1 MNLRTW
7 LSRLRQ
13 PGPAR
18 QQETHYGF
26 LPAHLALAETPPS
39 PFARI
44 TALTLSAGVLLT
56 LLWACWGQLDIQAT
70 ASGRLLVF
78 GRSQIIQSY
87 EQARV
92 LTIHVED
99 GQTVAANAPLLTLNT
114 LGVSQDLSRLREQQA
129 FQYQTLIRYQALY
142 GNQAVTQHPDYT
154 KLTLAQQ
161 QALAE
166 NHQSELHEYR
176 STLNNLRAELGVN
189 QANQAAR
196 RGDMASLTTLL
207 ANIRP
212 RLQARRTL
220 SQSQAISRVEYLE
233 QEKELLETQRQ
244 LAQQQAELEVLQ
256 SQQQSLQERLAGFK
270 AQKQREWIEK
280 RQQAQLQLTAI
291 EQELAKL
298 SEREHLE
305 VIRAP
310 VAGTVQ
316 QLAIHTQGAVVQP
329 AQQLLVIVPNEG
341 VQYAEVKILNKDIGF
356 VHQGQTVSIK
366 VDAFPYTRYGT
377 IDGELVSVSRDATTD
392 EQLGLVFPARVKLSR
407 GEMQIDNQPVRLTPG
422 MSVVAEVK
430 TDRRRVIDYLLS
442 PIREYQAEALRER

>member
-1 MNLRTW
+1 MNMRIWMTRW
-7 LSRLRQ
+7 HRPRLPRQ
-13 PGPAR
+13 VD
-18 QQETHYGF
+18 THYGF

-56 LLWACWGQLDIQAT
+56 LLWACWGNLDIQAT

-92 LTIHVED
+92 VSIHVED
-99 GQTVAANAPLLTLNT
+99 GQAVAADAPLLTLNT
-114 LGVSQDLSRLREQQA
+114 LGISQDLNRLRQHQV
-129 FQYQTLIRYQALY
+129 FQYQMLIRYQSLY
-142 GNQAVTQHPDYT
+142 HDQVPDQHPDYA
-154 KLTLAQQ
+154 KLTLEQQ
-161 QALAE
+161 QALEE
-166 NHQSELHEYR
+166 NYQSEQSEFH
-176 STLNNLRAELGVN
+176 STLSNLKAELRIN
-189 QANQAAR
+189 KANQAAR

-212 RLQARRTL
+212 RLQARQTL
-220 SQSQAISRVEYLE
+220 SQSQAISRMEYLE

-256 SQQQSLQERLAGFK
+256 SHQQSLQERLIGFK

-280 RQQAQLQLTAI
+280 LQQARLQLTTI
-291 EQELAKL
+291 EHELAKL
-298 SEREHLE
+298 HEREHLE

-316 QLAIHTQGAVVQP
+316 QLTIHTQGAVVQP

-341 VQYAEVKILNKDIGF
+341 VQLAEVKILNKDIGF
-356 VHQGQTVSIK
+356 VHEGQAVSIK

-377 IDGELVSVSRDATTD
+377 IDGELVSVSRDATAD
-392 EQLGLVFPARVKLSR
+392 EQLGLVFAAKVKLSR
-407 GEMQIDNQPVRLTPG
+407 DEMLINHQSVKLTPG
-422 MSVVAEVK
+422 MSVVAEIK

>member
-7 LSRLRQ
+7 LNRWRR

-78 GRSQIIQSY
+78 GRSQMIQSY

-92 LTIHVED
+92 ITIHVED
-99 GQTVAANAPLLTLNT
+99 GQAVAANAPLLTLNT

-129 FQYQTLIRYQALY
+129 FQYQTLTRYQALY
-142 GNQAVTQHPDYT
+142 GNETVTQHPDYAR
-154 KLTLAQQ
+154 LTSAQQ

-176 STLNNLRAELGVN
+176 STLNNLQAELGVN

-196 RGDMASLTTLL
+196 RGDMASLTILL

-212 RLQARRTL
+212 RLLARQTL

-244 LAQQQAELEVLQ
+244 LAQQRAELKVLQ

-356 VHQGQTVSIK
+356 VHEGQTVSIK

>member
-87 EQARV
+87 EQAKV
-92 LTIHVED
+92 ITIHVED
-99 GQTVAANAPLLTLNT
+99 GQAVAANAPLLTLNT

-154 KLTLAQQ
+154 RLTLAQQ

-442 PIREYQAEALRER
+442 PVREYQAEALRER

>member
-99 GQTVAANAPLLTLNT
+99 GQAVAANAPLLTLNT

-166 NHQSELHEYR
+166 THQSELHEYR

>member
-99 GQTVAANAPLLTLNT
+99 GQAVAANAPLLTLNT

-142 GNQAVTQHPDYT
+142 GTQAVTQHPDYT

-310 VAGTVQ
+310 LAGTVQ

-442 PIREYQAEALRER
+442 PVREYQAEALRER

>member
-99 GQTVAANAPLLTLNT
+99 GQAVAANAPLLTLNT

-442 PIREYQAEALRER
+442 PVREYQAEALRER

>member
-7 LSRLRQ
+7 LSHWRR

-56 LLWACWGQLDIQAT
+56 LLWAYWGQLDIQAT

-78 GRSQIIQSY
+78 GRSQMIQSY

-92 LTIHVED
+92 ITIHVED
-99 GQTVAANAPLLTLNT
+99 GQAVAANAPLLTLNT

-142 GNQAVTQHPDYT
+142 GNETVTQHPDYAR
-154 KLTLAQQ
+154 LTPAQQ

-176 STLNNLRAELGVN
+176 STLNNLQAELGVN

-196 RGDMASLTTLL
+196 RGDMASLTILL

-212 RLQARRTL
+212 RLLARQTL

-244 LAQQQAELEVLQ
+244 LAQQRAELKVLQ

-356 VHQGQTVSIK
+356 VHEGQTVSIK

>member
-7 LSRLRQ
+7 LSRWRK
-13 PGPAR
+13 PGTAR

-78 GRSQIIQSY
+78 GRSQMIQSY

-92 LTIHVED
+92 IGIHVED
-99 GQTVAANAPLLTLNT
+99 GQAVAANAPLLTLNT

-142 GNQAVTQHPDYT
+142 GNETVTQHPDYAR
-154 KLTLAQQ
+154 LTPAQQ

-176 STLNNLRAELGVN
+176 STLNNLQAELGVN

-196 RGDMASLTTLL
+196 RGDMASLTILL

-212 RLQARRTL
+212 RLQARQTL

-244 LAQQQAELEVLQ
+244 LAQQRAELEVLQ

-270 AQKQREWIEK
+270 AQKQREWVEK

-356 VHQGQTVSIK
+356 VHEGQTVSIK

>member
-1 MNLRTW
+1 MRTW
-7 LSRLRQ
+7 LSRWRQ

-39 PFARI
+39 PFART

-78 GRSQIIQSY
+78 GRSQMIQSY

-92 LTIHVED
+92 IGIHVED
-99 GQTVAANAPLLTLNT
+99 GQAVAANTPLLTLNT

-142 GNQAVTQHPDYT
+142 GNETVTQHPDYAR
-154 KLTLAQQ
+154 LTQAQQ

-176 STLNNLRAELGVN
+176 STLNNLQAELGVN

-212 RLQARRTL
+212 RLQARQTL
-220 SQSQAISRVEYLE
+220 SRSQAISRVEYLE

-244 LAQQQAELEVLQ
+244 LAQQRAELEVLQ

-356 VHQGQTVSIK
+356 VHEGQTASIK

>member
-18 QQETHYGF
+18 QQGAHYGF

-99 GQTVAANAPLLTLNT
+99 GQAVAANAPLLTLNT

-142 GNQAVTQHPDYT
+142 GNQAVIQHPDYT
-154 KLTLAQQ
+154 QLTLAQQ

>member
-99 GQTVAANAPLLTLNT
+99 GQAVAANAPLLTLNT

-142 GNQAVTQHPDYT
+142 GTQAVTQHPDYT

-442 PIREYQAEALRER
+442 PVREYQAEALRER